1 MQPGNLLGNLLEF
14 GGHLRRGGLDVHTGR
29 VLDVIESL
37 PHIDL
42 SRRDDVYNT
51 LRTLLVHRHDDFAV
65 FDSVFTQFFG
75 AAREQK
81 APREQA
87 SLAVKVNFSDAA
99 TTPPVGHVRD
109 FGEPF
114 ATGGHWVSEP
124 WPVENIHH
132 RHMLEAQNKCLGRW
146 KGRIERVV

>member
-87 SLAVKVNFSDAA
+87 SRPSSAWAGLETAGVSGEVDLVRLLRRELEHLA
-99 TTPPVGHVRD
+99 R
-109 FGEPF
+109 
-114 ATGGHWVSEP
+114 
-124 WPVENIHH
+124 
-132 RHMLEAQNKCLGRW
+132 
-146 KGRIERVV
+146 